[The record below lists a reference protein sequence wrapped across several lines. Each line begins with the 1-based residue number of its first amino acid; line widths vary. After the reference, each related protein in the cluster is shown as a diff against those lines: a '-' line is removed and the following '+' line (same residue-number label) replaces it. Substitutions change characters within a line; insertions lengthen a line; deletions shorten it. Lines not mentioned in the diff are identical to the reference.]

1 MKREFTFCEH
11 CAEDAHNLER
21 VEETSAAFDYCA
33 AGHFFNSSNS
43 ETDGRPKA
51 VNVSL
56 EVGERETITEPNDPS
71 KSTDGGDYFFYRCR
85 VRKGV
90 FTNAKSHQYR
100 TYGNNRR
107 AFEASD

>member
-11 CAEDAHNLER
+11 CAEDAHNLEH

-51 VNVSL
+51 VNVRRSPNQMTHQNQPMVAIIFFIA
-56 EVGERETITEPNDPS
+56 VG
-71 KSTDGGDYFFYRCR
+71 
-85 VRKGV
+85 
-90 FTNAKSHQYR
+90 
-100 TYGNNRR
+100 
-107 AFEASD
+107 